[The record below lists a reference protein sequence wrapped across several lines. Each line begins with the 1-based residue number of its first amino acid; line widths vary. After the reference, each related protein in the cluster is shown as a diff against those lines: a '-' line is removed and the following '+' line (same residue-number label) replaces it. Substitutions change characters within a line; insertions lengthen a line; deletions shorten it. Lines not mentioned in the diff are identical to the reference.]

1 MFPDHNITTFDL
13 IGLSGVAVILLT
25 YFLLQMEKMASTSL
39 AYSLLNIL
47 GSGLIMVS
55 LSVNWNL
62 SSVVIEVF
70 WTVISL
76 IGVYKYFKK
85 RKAKTGR
92 P

>member
-1 MFPDHNITTFDL
+1 MFADNDITL
-13 IGLSGVAVILLT
+13 IDAVGLAGVAVILFT
-25 YFLLQMEKMASTSL
+25 YLLLQIEKMASTSL
-39 AYSLLNIL
+39 SYSLLNIL
-47 GSGLIMVS
+47 GSALIMVS

-62 SSVVIEVF
+62 ASAVIELF

-85 RKAKTGR
+85 RKAESGR